1 MNRSLTSGVAAR
13 LGATISAPV
22 NSEVSPKHVVAP
34 SGSSLSMRFPTVGQ
48 EASPEV
54 VSLSPHLVETKSSL
68 MEQDSRCF
76 SEAHC
81 TNSCAFREAAAMV
94 LISPWPSIA
103 KPTTGLPV
111 LAIPSTTRP
120 VQLGSMPITTQ
131 AATFGLLPVPIH
143 VRKWR
148 L

>member
-1 MNRSLTSGVAAR
+1 MNRSLTSRVAAR
-13 LGATISAPV
+13 LAHTISAPV
-22 NSEVSPKHVVAP
+22 NSEVSPKQVVAP
-34 SGSSLSMRFPTVGQ
+34 SGSSLSTRLATVGQ
-48 EASPEV
+48 EASPDS
-54 VSLSPHLVETKSSL
+54 VSLSPHFVETKRSL

-81 TNSCAFREAAAMV
+81 TNSCALREAAAMV
-94 LISPWPSIA
+94 LISPWPSIE

-131 AATFGLLPVPIH
+131 AATFRVLAVALS
-143 VRKWR
+143 
-148 L
+148 